1 MGYNGGCMNEYIRTS
16 TSFVRTDMS
25 ADCRNRNVYIYP
37 HILKSTVTDLSPVRI
52 RGRCADLSACKDKA
66 YCADLSPMQI
76 NYMYGFI
83 LPYFINLC
91 TALSSYT
98 DKT

>member
-1 MGYNGGCMNEYIRTS
+1 MNEYIRTS

-25 ADCRNRNVYIYP
+25 ADYRNRNVYIYP
-37 HILKSTVTDLSPVRI
+37 HILKSTGTDLSPVRM
-52 RGRCADLSACKDKA
+52 RGR
-66 YCADLSPMQI
+66 CADLSPMQI

-83 LPYFINLC
+83 LPHCINLC